1 MNIQLKM
8 QLRNT
13 LLAQVNGL
21 MREYDIPASDVED
34 ALIYIQN
41 ELKDIVLQDYM
52 QEVLSPKEENERTEE
67 IVEEEQRGER

>member
-52 QEVLSPKEENERTEE
+52 QEVLSPKEESERTEE
-67 IVEEEQRGER
+67 IVEEE

>member
-21 MREYDIPASDVED
+21 MREYDIPASDMED
-34 ALIYIQN
+34 ALIYVQN
-41 ELKDIVLQDYM
+41 ELKDAILQNYM

-67 IVEEEQRGER
+67 IVEEE